1 MKAKTFSAKTVEEAV
16 AAAAEFYN
24 VSPDDIRYEVTE
36 TGSKGILG
44 IGAKDCEIE
53 AKPLVT
59 ALVESF
65 VATSLDKMGF
75 KSVVYA
81 IEKED
86 CIAVDITS
94 EFTGAIIG
102 RRGETLD
109 ALQYLATLYIN
120 RFFPKEKYIRV
131 TLDIEGYREKREQAL
146 IHLANSVAS
155 KVIRYKK
162 DIVLEP
168 MNPLERRIIH
178 SALQGN
184 DKITSK
190 SIGTEPHRKVGVSLA

>member
-1 MKAKTFSAKTVEEAV
+1 MKTKTFTAKTVDDAV
-16 AAAAEFYN
+16 AAAAAFFG
-24 VSPDDIRYEVTE
+24 VSADDIRYDVTE
-36 TGSKGILG
+36 AGSKGILG
-44 IGAKDCEIE
+44 IGAKDCVIE
-53 AKPLVT
+53 AKPLTT

-65 VATSLDKMGF
+65 VDSTLEKMGF
-75 KSVVYA
+75 KSEVYA
-81 IEKED
+81 IEKDD

-102 RRGETLD
+102 RRGDTLD

-131 TLDIEGYREKREQAL
+131 TLDIENYREKREETL
-146 IHLANSVAS
+146 IRLANITAA

-178 SALQGN
+178 SALQN
-184 DKITSK
+184 NEKITSR
-190 SIGTEPHRKVGVSLA
+190 SIGTEPHRKVVISLS